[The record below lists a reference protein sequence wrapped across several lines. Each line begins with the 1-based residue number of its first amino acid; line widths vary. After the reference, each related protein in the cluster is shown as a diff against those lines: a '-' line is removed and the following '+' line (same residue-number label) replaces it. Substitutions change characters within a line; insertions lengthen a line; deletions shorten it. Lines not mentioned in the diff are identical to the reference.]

1 MTVSRPRTCRLRAFA
16 PLGSFFR
23 TLHQGRARKHRHKRK
38 RSATLNPAASPVSS
52 GTSISTVSRS
62 SFSLKVR
69 LTIVLSAGLDL
80 ASDLP
85 AVVA

>member
-1 MTVSRPRTCRLRAFA
+1 MPFA
-16 PLGSFFR
+16 CVCSAGVIHSFVNCIR
-23 TLHQGRARKHRHKRK
+23 GGARKHRHKRK
-38 RSATLNPAASPVSS
+38 RSASLNPAASPVSS

-62 SFSLKVR
+62 SFSLMVG
-69 LTIVLSAGLDL
+69 LTIVLSTGLDP